1 MGSRSCDDD
10 ILSVLGELRDKFPPG
25 VADIIYELVEHN
37 EPGVALDTLCS
48 QTFEAGISLS
58 EENRSKLLGVA
69 ASLGIPTSQLD
80 GLSA

>member
-1 MGSRSCDDD
+1 MGNRSCDDD
-10 ILSVLGELRDKFPPG
+10 ILSVLGELRDKLPPR
-25 VADIIYELVEHN
+25 VTDIIYELVEHN

-58 EENRSKLLGVA
+58 EENRSRLLGVA
-69 ASLGIPTSQLD
+69 ASLGIPISQLD